1 MVANVTSF
9 GRSGVYDWL
18 IQRVSAVAVGL
29 YVFILAGYLI
39 THPGL
44 GYEQWHAFM
53 SCGAMRIASTLALLA
68 TLAHAWIGLWV
79 ITTDY
84 VTNALVRVACQSAC
98 GLAAAIY
105 LVWGVQILW
114 GL

>member
-1 MVANVTSF
+1 VVANVTSF

-18 IQRVSAVAVGL
+18 IQRVSAVVVGL
-29 YVFILAGYLI
+29 YVFILFGYLI
-39 THPGL
+39 THPDL
-44 GYEQWHAFM
+44 GYEEWHSFIT
-53 SCGAMRIASTLALLA
+53 SGSMRIASTLALLA

-84 VTNALVRVACQSAC
+84 LNNAFVRVACQSAC
-98 GLAAAIY
+98 GVAAAIY